1 MIHTSIARPFTDVI
15 RARGK
20 HLHATGAVHMAHIAP
35 EAVLAVVQGAAAP
48 YPCTIRAEEGQL
60 TLACPCS
67 HAAEGDGCKHL
78 WAFLLAISASGA
90 LANLLR
96 TSGELNRVVVTSE
109 SVGSDMQT
117 HPASEPPPPAIRPPE
132 TPSWQHALERARWR
146 MQYTHDTQQRERA
159 EWPSDRRLVY
169 IIDAVASRTA
179 PGIAVDIATEKRARD
194 GSWGSAKTFAY
205 PTAVWFAVPDD
216 VDQTIARA
224 LLGAAPLPDYGRV
237 RTSFV
242 LSAQAN
248 ETVLRMIC
256 NTGRARLRTAASRTH
271 LSTLRWDDGGADRT
285 PWRFTLA
292 VKRMRSGEH
301 VLEGAVTRGSQRLAL
316 NAPDLL
322 HSSGVIIVNETVARF
337 DDGGSFPVITELQSA
352 PGMAVGRDVAV
363 VLSKLYAMP
372 SVPELA
378 LPDDVSIAQS
388 HDEPTP
394 VLTFGADP
402 TPLVRKD
409 MAGLQLG
416 FRYGPVYVGASESG
430 TTRYAAESNT
440 LHHRHRDAEARA
452 RARLMT
458 LGAADVKDLT
468 TKQSGLVVPRQRIPA
483 LAFQLAREG
492 WQVEAD
498 GRAFRAPGAVRA
510 SVRSGVDWFDLDGA
524 VEYGDLTAS
533 LSAVLDARR
542 NGESLV
548 ELSDGSYGL
557 LPVEWLN
564 RLSPLLAG
572 GTRGEGGTRFRKTQL
587 SLLDALLTT
596 LPDVDVDEAFA
607 RARAELAH
615 FEHITP
621 ADAPAGF
628 IGVLRE
634 YQREGLGWLH
644 FLRRFGFGGCLA
656 DDMGLGKTVQVLALL
671 EARRAEG
678 HGPSLVVVPRSL
690 VFNWRREAEK
700 FAPQLRVLDWS
711 ESERRVDL
719 FDPSTVDLVLVT
731 YGTLRRDAVHL
742 GAIKFDYVVLDEAQA
757 IKNSSTAT
765 AKATRLLHAHHR
777 LALSGTPIENRIEE
791 LWSVLDFLNPGMLG
805 GSLRFASLFRSP
817 SDTGEATEL
826 LAAEQAPGDEAVD
839 ATGVATGDAT
849 VDATVESTVATMV
862 ETTVESD
869 VDSVALHEVL
879 ARALRPVILRRTKAA
894 VAPELPERIEST
906 LEVELEPKQ
915 REFYDSVRDRYR
927 TSLFAMVERDGLQK
941 SRMHILE
948 ALLRLRQA
956 ACHPVLADAR
966 RGALPSAKLDALLP
980 ALAEISAEGNKA
992 LVFSQFTEFLA
1003 LVRTELDAQGIVY
1016 EYLDGRTRDR
1026 QARVDRFQNDPDCP
1040 IFLVS
1045 LKAGGHGLN
1054 LTAADYV
1061 FLLDPWWNPAVE
1073 AQAIDRAHRIGRTR
1087 RVIATRLVARDT
1099 IEEKILQLQASKR
1112 ALADAILTADKG
1124 VMASIGREEL
1134 ELLLG

>member
-35 EAVLAVVQGAAAP
+35 ELVLAVVQGAAAP

-60 TLACPCS
+60 TLACPCQ

-96 TSGELNRVVVTSE
+96 TSGELHRVVVTSE
-109 SVGSDMQT
+109 SMTPDLEA
-117 HPASEPPPPAIRPPE
+117 HLASEPPPPAIRPPE

-159 EWPSDRRLVY
+159 EWPTDRRLVY

-194 GSWGSAKTFAY
+194 GSWGSAKHFSY
-205 PTAVWFAVPDD
+205 PTAVWFAVPDEA
-216 VDQTIARA
+216 DQTIARA

-242 LSAQAN
+242 LSPHAN

-256 NTGRARLRTAASRTH
+256 DTGRARLRTHASRTH
-271 LSTLRWDDGGADRT
+271 LSTLRWDDGGANQT

-301 VLEGAVTRGSQRLAL
+301 VLEGAVTRGEQRLAL
-316 NAPDLL
+316 SVPDLL
-322 HSSGVIIVNETVARF
+322 HPSGVIVVNDTVSRF
-337 DDGGSFPVITELQSA
+337 DDGGAFPVVTELQSA
-352 PGMAVGRDVAV
+352 PGMAVGRDVSV
-363 VLSKLYAMP
+363 VLTKLYAMP

-388 HDEPTP
+388 HEEPTP
-394 VLTFGADP
+394 VLTFTADP

-416 FRYGPVYVGASESG
+416 FRYGPVYVAASDSG
-430 TTRYAAESNT
+430 TTRYAPESNT
-440 LHHRHRDAEARA
+440 LHHRHADAEAAA

-458 LGAADVKDLT
+458 LGASDVKDLAT
-468 TKQSGLVVPRQRIPA
+468 RQSGLVVPRQRIPA
-483 LAFQLAREG
+483 VAFQLAREG

-498 GRAFRAPGAVRA
+498 GRAFRAPGSVRA

-524 VEYGDLTAS
+524 VDYGDLTAS
-533 LSAVLDARR
+533 LSAVLEARR

-564 RLSPLLAG
+564 RLGPLLAG
-572 GTRGEGGTRFRKTQL
+572 GTRTEGSTRFRKSQL
-587 SLLDALLTT
+587 SLLDALLIT
-596 LPDVDVDEAFA
+596 LPEVDVDEAFA
-607 RARAELAH
+607 HARAELAQ
-615 FEHITP
+615 FEHIEP
-621 ADAPAGF
+621 ADAPTGF
-628 IGVLRE
+628 TGVLRE

-656 DDMGLGKTVQVLALL
+656 DDMGLGKTIQVLALL
-671 EARRAEG
+671 ESRRAEG

-700 FAPQLRVLDWS
+700 FAPQMRVLDWS

-719 FDPSTVDLVLVT
+719 FDPTTVDLVIVT

-742 GAIKFDYVVLDEAQA
+742 AAISFDYVVLDEAQA

-765 AKATRLLHAHHR
+765 AKATRLLQAKHR

-805 GSLRFASLFRSP
+805 GSLRFASLFRGP
-817 SDTGEATEL
+817 SSNGDDTDMIASDEVAAAATTEP
-826 LAAEQAPGDEAVD
+826 AAEP
-839 ATGVATGDAT
+839 
-849 VDATVESTVATMV
+849 TVETAT
-862 ETTVESD
+862 D
-869 VDSVALHEVL
+869 DGVDSVALHDVL

-894 VAPELPERIEST
+894 VAPELPERIETT

-915 REFYDSVRDRYR
+915 RAFYDSVRDRYR
-927 TSLFAMVERDGLQK
+927 ASLFTMVDRDGLQK

-966 RGALPSAKLDALLP
+966 RGALPSAKLDALIP
-980 ALAEISAEGNKA
+980 ALAEVSAEGNKA

-1003 LVRTELDAQGIVY
+1003 LVRTALDEQGIVY

-1040 IFLVS
+1040 LFLVS

>member
-1 MIHTSIARPFTDVI
+1 
-15 RARGK
+15 
-20 HLHATGAVHMAHIAP
+20 
-35 EAVLAVVQGAAAP
+35 
-48 YPCTIRAEEGQL
+48 
-60 TLACPCS
+60 
-67 HAAEGDGCKHL
+67 
-78 WAFLLAISASGA
+78 
-90 LANLLR
+90 
-96 TSGELNRVVVTSE
+96 
-109 SVGSDMQT
+109 
-117 HPASEPPPPAIRPPE
+117 
-132 TPSWQHALERARWR
+132 
-146 MQYTHDTQQRERA
+146 
-159 EWPSDRRLVY
+159 
-169 IIDAVASRTA
+169 
-179 PGIAVDIATEKRARD
+179 
-194 GSWGSAKTFAY
+194 
-205 PTAVWFAVPDD
+205 
-216 VDQTIARA
+216 
-224 LLGAAPLPDYGRV
+224 
-237 RTSFV
+237 
-242 LSAQAN
+242 
-248 ETVLRMIC
+248 
-256 NTGRARLRTAASRTH
+256 
-271 LSTLRWDDGGADRT
+271 
-285 PWRFTLA
+285 
-292 VKRMRSGEH
+292 
-301 VLEGAVTRGSQRLAL
+301 
-316 NAPDLL
+316 
-322 HSSGVIIVNETVARF
+322 
-337 DDGGSFPVITELQSA
+337 
-352 PGMAVGRDVAV
+352 
-363 VLSKLYAMP
+363 
-372 SVPELA
+372 
-378 LPDDVSIAQS
+378 
-388 HDEPTP
+388 
-394 VLTFGADP
+394 
-402 TPLVRKD
+402 
-409 MAGLQLG
+409 
-416 FRYGPVYVGASESG
+416 
-430 TTRYAAESNT
+430 
-440 LHHRHRDAEARA
+440 
-452 RARLMT
+452 
-458 LGAADVKDLT
+458 
-468 TKQSGLVVPRQRIPA
+468 
-483 LAFQLAREG
+483 
-492 WQVEAD
+492 
-498 GRAFRAPGAVRA
+498 
-510 SVRSGVDWFDLDGA
+510 VDWFDLDGA

-542 NGESLV
+542 SGESLV

-564 RLSPLLAG
+564 RLGPLLAG
-572 GTRGEGGTRFRKTQL
+572 GTRGESGTRFRKTQL

-607 RARAELAH
+607 QARAELEQ
-615 FEHITP
+615 FQHITP

-628 IGVLRE
+628 TGVLRE

-656 DDMGLGKTVQVLALL
+656 DDMGLGKTIQVLALL
-671 EARRAEG
+671 EDRRAEG

-700 FAPQLRVLDWS
+700 FAPQMRVLDWS

-719 FDPSTVDLVLVT
+719 FDPASVDLVLVT

-742 GAIKFDYVVLDEAQA
+742 AAIAFDYVVLDEAQA

-765 AKATRLLHAHHR
+765 AKATRLLQAKHR

-805 GSLRFASLFRSP
+805 GSLRFASLFRGP
-817 SDTGEATEL
+817 SDTSDATEL
-826 LAAEQAPGDEAVD
+826 LTDEQAPGE
-839 ATGVATGDAT
+839 VA
-849 VDATVESTVATMV
+849 V
-862 ETTVESD
+862 ETPVEIPVEIPVEVTAESEA
-869 VDSVALHEVL
+869 DSIALHEVL

-894 VAPELPERIEST
+894 VAPELPERIETT

-927 TSLFAMVERDGLQK
+927 TSLFEMVDRDGLQK

-1040 IFLVS
+1040 LFLVS

>member
-35 EAVLAVVQGAAAP
+35 EMVLAVVQGAAAP

-60 TLACPCS
+60 TLACPCAQ
-67 HAAEGDGCKHL
+67 AAEGDGCKHL

-109 SVGSDMQT
+109 STSPEAQA
-117 HPASEPPPPAIRPPE
+117 HLASEPPPPAIRPPE
-132 TPSWQHALERARWR
+132 TPSWAHALERARWR
-146 MQYTHDTQQRERA
+146 MQYTHDTAQRERA
-159 EWPSDRRLVY
+159 EWPADRRLVY

-194 GSWGSAKTFAY
+194 GTWGSAKHFAY
-205 PTAVWFAVPDD
+205 PTAVWFAVPDEA
-216 VDQTIARA
+216 DQTIARA

-242 LSAQAN
+242 LSPHAN
-248 ETVLRMIC
+248 ETVLRLIC
-256 NTGRARLRTAASRTH
+256 NTGRARLRTHASRTH
-271 LSTLRWDDGGADRT
+271 LTTLRWDDGGADRT

-301 VLEGAVTRGSQRLAL
+301 VLEGAVSRGEQRLAL
-316 NAPDLL
+316 NVPDLL
-322 HSSGVIIVNETVARF
+322 HPSGVIVVNDTVARF
-337 DDGGSFPVITELQSA
+337 DDGDAFPVITELLSA
-352 PGMAVGRDVAV
+352 PGMAVGRDVSV
-363 VLSKLYAMP
+363 VLSRLYAMP
-372 SVPELA
+372 SVPELT

-388 HDEPTP
+388 HEEPTP
-394 VLTFGADP
+394 VLTFTADP
-402 TPLVRKD
+402 TPIVRKD
-409 MAGLQLG
+409 MAGMQLG
-416 FRYGPVYVGASESG
+416 FRYGPVYVGASDAG

-440 LHHRHRDAEARA
+440 LHHRHHDAEARA
-452 RARLMT
+452 RDRLMS
-458 LGAADVKDLT
+458 LGASDVKDLT
-468 TKQSGLVVPRQRIPA
+468 TRQSGLVVPRQRIPA

-498 GRAFRAPGAVRA
+498 GRAFRAPGTVRA

-533 LSAVLDARR
+533 LSAVLEARR
-542 NGESLV
+542 KGENLV

-564 RLSPLLAG
+564 RLGPLLAG
-572 GTRGEGGTRFRKTQL
+572 GTRGETGTRFRKTQL

-607 RARAELAH
+607 KARAELAQ
-615 FEHITP
+615 FEHVAP

-628 IGVLRE
+628 AGVLRE

-656 DDMGLGKTVQVLALL
+656 DDMGLGKTIQVLALL

-700 FAPQLRVLDWS
+700 FAPQMRVLDWS

-719 FDPSTVDLVLVT
+719 FDPSSVDLVLVT

-742 GAIKFDYVVLDEAQA
+742 GAIAFDYVVLDEAQA

-765 AKATRLLHAHHR
+765 AKATRLLQAQHR

-805 GSLRFASLFRSP
+805 GSLRFASMFRGP
-817 SDTGEATEL
+817 SDNAD
-826 LAAEQAPGDEAVD
+826 AEAVD
-839 ATGVATGDAT
+839 ARDDAPGDVMAEGEGET
-849 VDATVESTVATMV
+849 TAGSAADSTAESTS
-862 ETTVESD
+862 ESAA
-869 VDSVALHEVL
+869 DSVALHEVL

-894 VAPELPERIEST
+894 VAPELPERIETT

-927 TSLFAMVERDGLQK
+927 SSLFTMLDRDGLQK

-966 RGALPSAKLDALLP
+966 RSTLPSAKLDALLP

-1003 LVRTELDAQGIVY
+1003 LVRTALDEQGIAY

-1040 IFLVS
+1040 LFLVS